1 MTAGGHSLVFW
12 RWPLA
17 SNVIRGG
24 STRNTFG
31 DDVRVN
37 RDGSRRAHQGW
48 DFAAPIGTPCRAIGA
63 GTVASVV
70 DSGDYGLQVLI
81 RQDDQHEGSPVWA
94 FYAHLSSASVKV
106 GDRVAP
112 AQVIG
117 ATGESGNARGMA
129 AEDQHLHFEVRTEA
143 RPGRGLAGRIS
154 PLELYGTCP
163 LHAPVEDP

>member
-1 MTAGGHSLVFW
+1 MTSPW

-31 DDVRVN
+31 DVRVN

-48 DFAAPIGTPCRAIGA
+48 DLAAPVGTPCRAIGA
-63 GTVASVV
+63 GMVEAVTDA
-70 DSGDYGLQVLI
+70 GDYGLQVLI
-81 RQDDQHEGSPVWA
+81 RQHDPHEDRTVWT
-94 FYAHLSSASVKV
+94 FYAHLSSASVK
-106 GDRVAP
+106 GGERVTAG
-112 AQVIG
+112 QVIG

-129 AEDQHLHFEVRTEA
+129 VEDQHLHFEARTEP